1 MRAPQLL
8 VCFQDDR
15 LPAAEH
21 VEYMIQTSPIRK
33 NKHAEVSIHFS
44 LCLDSVL
51 LHGIWPLVH
60 GRWAPS
66 NLGEA

>member
-1 MRAPQLL
+1 M
-8 VCFQDDR
+8 
-15 LPAAEH
+15 PAAEH
-21 VEYMIQTSPIRK
+21 VEYMIQTSPICK
-33 NKHAEVSIHFS
+33 NKHAEVAIHFS
-44 LCLDSVL
+44 LYLDSVL